1 MSGIIT
7 SNMSGNAI
15 FNATVCIIGI
25 GILLIHAVNALL
37 KKNRRKDENRLLVF
51 LLFTAFHFLVYLI
64 FTLVKVKYTSDAYI
78 ISFYT
83 TFYIFNNIEILLF
96 FLYTISYVELEEK
109 AKKYL
114 VYVNWFLFGVFI
126 VLDLVNIFTGI
137 FFTANNGEYLRSK
150 TMIFSQSY
158 QFILFILVFIMT
170 MFNKRLNIREK
181 IAFGCYCVL
190 PLVAIILQNT
200 FKGYAIAYLSII
212 IAIEILF
219 FFVNVQKTIQ
229 LSEEK
234 EKNKEAQIKIMMS
247 QIQPHFIYNSLSSIS
262 TLITLDPKKAQEAL
276 DDFTEYLRHN
286 LSSLTQTSLIPF
298 EDELKHIQTYVSLE
312 KVRFNERLNVVY
324 DIKVT
329 DFYVPPLSVQPLVE
343 NAVKHGILKKVEGG
357 TLIFK
362 TFETIEAY
370 VVEIKDDGVGFD
382 SKDVNF
388 DSNKHFGINNIKHRL
403 SSMCHGELLV
413 ESELNKGTLA
423 VVKFYKEQK

>member
-1 MSGIIT
+1 
-7 SNMSGNAI
+7 MSGNAI

-25 GILLIHAVNALL
+25 GILLIHAVNALI

-64 FTLVKVKYTSDAYI
+64 FTLVKVKYTSDPYI

-83 TFYIFNNIEILLF
+83 IFYIFNNIEVFLF
-96 FLYTISYVELEEK
+96 FLYTIEYIQPEK
-109 AKKYL
+109 KTKKILTL
-114 VYVNWFLFGVFI
+114 VNLVLFSIFI
-126 VLDLVNIFTGI
+126 ILDIVNIFTGM
-137 FFTANNGEYLRSK
+137 FFTSVSGEYTRSK
-150 TMIFSQSY
+150 TMLISQGY
-158 QFILFILVFIMT
+158 QLILFILVFVLT
-170 MFNKRLNIREK
+170 VFNKKLNLRK
-181 IAFGCYCVL
+181 KLAFGSYCVL
-190 PLVAIILQNT
+190 PLIAIILQNT

-219 FFVNVQKTIQ
+219 LFLNLQKNIE
-229 LSEEK
+229 LSIEQ

-262 TLITLDPKKAQEAL
+262 TLIPIDPKKAQKSL

-286 LSSLTQTSLIPF
+286 LSSLTQTNLIPF
-298 EDELKHIQTYVSLE
+298 EDELRHIQTYVSLE

-324 DIKVT
+324 DIQTT
-329 DFYVPPLSVQPLVE
+329 DFYVPPLSLQPLVE

-357 TLIFK
+357 TLLFK
-362 TFETIEAY
+362 TFETEEAY

-403 SSMCHGELLV
+403 SSMCHGELVV
-413 ESELNKGTLA
+413 ESQPNKGSLA